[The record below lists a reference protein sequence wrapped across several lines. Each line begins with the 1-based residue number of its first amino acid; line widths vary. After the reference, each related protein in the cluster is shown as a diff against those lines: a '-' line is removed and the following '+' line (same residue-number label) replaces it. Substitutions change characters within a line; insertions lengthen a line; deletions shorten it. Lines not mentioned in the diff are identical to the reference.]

1 MWHFPKRFQN
11 PPELGTIGLNLH
23 RKNNVYLLHLHKF
36 VALAAAVVVD
46 HVVVTLLV
54 VVAVVELGLPDHSR
68 IAGYLNLI

>member
-36 VALAAAVVVD
+36 VALAAAVVV
-46 HVVVTLLV
+46 TLLV

-68 IAGYLNLI
+68 TADYLNLI